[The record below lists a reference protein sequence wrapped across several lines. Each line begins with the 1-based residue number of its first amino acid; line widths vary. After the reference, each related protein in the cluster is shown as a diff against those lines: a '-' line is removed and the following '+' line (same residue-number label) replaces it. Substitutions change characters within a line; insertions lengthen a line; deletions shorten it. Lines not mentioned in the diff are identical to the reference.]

1 MTLQLLPDANLP
13 LGSYTGTISLL
24 GAAVS
29 LNVPFQFKAVS
40 AATGNVVID
49 AQDEMTLLSEGSPMV
64 AGASVIISDPQT
76 GDAVASGTTGSDGTL
91 ELDQL
96 PIGTYNVE
104 VQADG
109 HNPYQGAVT
118 IQPGLTATV
127 DAFMINQLVTYQ
139 FNVTP
144 TEIPDVYTFTVNT
157 TFTTHVPAPVVTV
170 SPDYIDFNALTANT
184 TVINFTYTNH
194 GLIAADNVT
203 LHFDSNDQYQVTPLV
218 NEHRH
223 HPRRKLGHGAGDDS
237 ADSHGDPLQSREL
250 LHGEGSGPASTDGCQ
265 PARRLAVATRPI
277 ITSMPMAARK
287 SI

>member
-1 MTLQLLPDANLP
+1 MLAAQPGTLVDGMLVGSQTLVNFNVVNNGGAASGPLQILVPQASFLSLSSPATISSLAPGQSTTVTLQLLPGTDLP

-24 GAAVS
+24 GTAVS
-29 LNVPFQFKAVS
+29 LNVPFQFMAVS
-40 AATGNVVID
+40 SATGNVVID
-49 AQDEMTLLSEGSPMV
+49 AEDEMTLLSEGSPMV

-96 PIGTYNVE
+96 PVGTYNVE

-109 HNPYQGAVT
+109 HNPYQGSVT

-203 LHFDSNDQYQVTPLV
+203 LHFDSNI
-218 NEHRH
+218 
-223 HPRRKLGHGAGDDS
+223 
-237 ADSHGDPLQSREL
+237 
-250 LHGEGSGPASTDGCQ
+250 ST
-265 PARRLAVATRPI
+265 R
-277 ITSMPMAARK
+277 
-287 SI
+287 